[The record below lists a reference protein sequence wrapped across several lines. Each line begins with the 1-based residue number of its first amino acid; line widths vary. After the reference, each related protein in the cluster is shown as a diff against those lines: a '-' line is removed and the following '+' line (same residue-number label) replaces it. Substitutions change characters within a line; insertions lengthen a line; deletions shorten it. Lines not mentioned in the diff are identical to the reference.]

1 MSDLPVGHVSS
12 YGVLGKSRSCFANHR
27 KRKVPAIQ
35 VLDVARA
42 LVDLRAA
49 VSLLAIDSQRKDAVM
64 KEMEDL
70 GVSIDAVLEKAKNLV
85 QSNG

>member
-1 MSDLPVGHVSS
+1 MVSWVNRGPALPITENE
-12 YGVLGKSRSCFANHR
+12 KSLQS
-27 KRKVPAIQ
+27 Q